1 MDSNQHLRSCGPPHR
16 IFCHP
21 AVSANIGLV
30 NQLSTRRHYL
40 CMRQGVTIINPVEKL
55 LQFANRLKF
64 RNLFLVT
71 IFLFVFN
78 LLIPDF
84 IPFIDEIIL
93 GLVAIIL
100 ATIRQDKQLEDKGD
114 IIEGEVVDEEDNN
127 GRKN

>member
-1 MDSNQHLRSCGPPHR
+1 
-16 IFCHP
+16 
-21 AVSANIGLV
+21 
-30 NQLSTRRHYL
+30 
-40 CMRQGVTIINPVEKL
+40 MRQGVTIINPIEKF

-71 IFLFVFN
+71 TFLFAFN

-114 IIEGEVVDEEDNN
+114 IIEGEVVDDEENN
-127 GRKN
+127 VFKPCRSLLFLALDGQGQFY